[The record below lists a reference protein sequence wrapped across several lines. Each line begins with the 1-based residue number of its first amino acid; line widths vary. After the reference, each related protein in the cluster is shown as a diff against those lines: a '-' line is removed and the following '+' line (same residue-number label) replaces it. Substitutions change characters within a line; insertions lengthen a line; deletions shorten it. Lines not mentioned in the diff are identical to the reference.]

1 MTCASCVAHVSRALK
16 KVPGVT
22 DASVNLATEQAFI
35 SHDAGVAPSDL
46 IAAVER
52 AGYGAALGE
61 DVDEKR
67 RDAELAR
74 KRRLL
79 VLSAALFIPTLILGM
94 TPVEFPNKEWLL
106 FALTLPVWLVVGGEF
121 HRGALAALRTRTS
134 NMDTLV
140 SLGSTAAFAYSIYAT
155 VAGQPAYYETASA
168 IVTLV
173 FAGKYLEAAAKTKSN
188 RAIRALLDLRPLVAR
203 VRDGDGVVR
212 EIPIDDV
219 RPGQTLLVAAGDA
232 VPIDGVVLEG
242 SSEIDAS
249 MLTGEAMPVSV
260 LPGDEVK
267 QGTLNGDGALV
278 VRAQTAG
285 SGTTL
290 ARIVELVRRAQGTTP
305 AVQRL
310 ADRVAGIFVPVIL
323 VIAALTFTGWLF
335 AHHPWPIALTAAVAV
350 LVVACPCALG
360 LATPTAIV
368 AAVGAGAK
376 RGLLFR
382 NADALERLAS
392 VTTVLFDKTGTLT
405 LGKPQVVA
413 VYALP
418 GSSEHEVLANAAA
431 VESASKHPVA
441 RAIVESAAERGL
453 SIAPAAG
460 VVTERG
466 RGVQGRVDGETIF
479 AGSEAFAFARGFET
493 HALPPGDGSRVYVG
507 NGAELFGAIDL
518 GDAVRPEAADAV
530 SRLEHDG
537 IEVQIVSGDA
547 EAPTRAVAQQLGV
560 QQWRAQALPEQ
571 KAEIVRELRDR
582 GERVAFA
589 GDGINDAAALATADV
604 GLAMGGGAEI
614 ALESAH
620 VAILSNDPRAV
631 ASAIELSRA
640 TLRTVRQNLFWA
652 FIYNAVLVPLAAFG
666 IVHPIFAAAAMGAS
680 SLFVVGNSLLL
691 QRKSNS

>member
-35 SHDAGVAPSDL
+35 SHDADVSASDL

-61 DVDEKR
+61 DVDARR

-79 VLSAALFIPTLILGM
+79 ILAAALFVPTLILGM
-94 TPVEFPNKEWLL
+94 APVEFAFKDWLL
-106 FALTLPVWLVVGGEF
+106 FALTLPVWLLVGAEF
-121 HRGALAALRTRTS
+121 HRGALAALRAGTS

-155 VAGQPAYYETASA
+155 IVGQPAYYETASA

-188 RAIRALLDLRPLVAR
+188 RAIRALLDLRPVVAR

-249 MLTGEAMPVSV
+249 MLTGESMPVTV
-260 LPGDEVK
+260 RPGDDVK
-267 QGTLNGDGALV
+267 QGTINGDGALV
-278 VRAQTAG
+278 VRAQTG
-285 SGTTL
+285 GGGTTL
-290 ARIVELVRRAQGTTP
+290 ARIVEMVRRAQGTTP
-305 AVQRL
+305 PVQRL
-310 ADRVAGIFVPVIL
+310 ADRVAGVFVPIIL
-323 VIAALTFTGWLF
+323 IVAALTFVGWLF
-335 AHHPWPIALTAAVAV
+335 AHHPWPIALSAAVAV

-405 LGKPQVVA
+405 LGKPQVTT
-413 VYALP
+413 
-418 GSSEHEVLANAAA
+418 VLALSGASERHVLASAAA
-431 VESASKHPVA
+431 VESASKHPLA
-441 RAIVESAAERGL
+441 RAIVDRATESRL
-453 SIAPAAG
+453 PIATASD

-466 RGVQGRVDGETIF
+466 RGVRGRVNGETIF
-479 AGSEAFAFARGFET
+479 AGSEAYALARGFDVRV
-493 HALPPGDGSRVYVG
+493 LPASGASRVYVG
-507 NGAELFGAIDL
+507 NDEALYGAIDL
-518 GDAVRPEAADAV
+518 GDAIRPEAAAAV
-530 SRLEHDG
+530 SRLQRDR
-537 IEVQIVSGDA
+537 IDLQIVSGDA

-560 QQWRAQALPEQ
+560 QHWRAQATPEQ
-571 KAEIVRELRDR
+571 KAEVVRELHDR
-582 GERVAFA
+582 GERVAFV
-589 GDGINDAAALATADV
+589 GDGINDAAALASADV
-604 GLAMGGGAEI
+604 GLAMGSGAEI
-614 ALESAH
+614 ALETAH
-620 VAILSNDPRAV
+620 VAVLSNDPRAV
-631 ASAIELSRA
+631 ATGIELSRM
-640 TLRTVRQNLFWA
+640 TLRTIRQNLFWA
-652 FIYNAVLVPLAAFG
+652 FAYNSVLVPLAAFG

-691 QRKSNS
+691 QRRGQS